1 LRALLESDVENK
13 SAVEVGDDDFF
24 HALVFGV
31 GKVGIA
37 TGLAIE
43 AHDEAVGEFFIEV
56 FLIVI
61 VVTAE
66 DLEET
71 GDFSGHAAHLIEAVG
86 DLGIGDSV
94 FELEHSEVFY
104 LAHIDSYIPYGGV
117 ESMLA
122 RLLYLFKTHILLA
135 LLSQIFFNL

>member
-1 LRALLESDVENK
+1 LRALLESDIEDEG
-13 SAVEVGDDDFF
+13 AVEVGDDDFF

-37 TGLAIE
+37 AGLAIE

-86 DLGIGDSV
+86 DLGIGDAV
-94 FELEHSEVFY
+94 LELEHSEVFY
-104 LAHIDSYIPYGGV
+104 LAHISSYIAHSSV
-117 ESMLA
+117 ESMFA
-122 RLLYLFKTHILLA
+122 RLL
-135 LLSQIFFNL
+135 